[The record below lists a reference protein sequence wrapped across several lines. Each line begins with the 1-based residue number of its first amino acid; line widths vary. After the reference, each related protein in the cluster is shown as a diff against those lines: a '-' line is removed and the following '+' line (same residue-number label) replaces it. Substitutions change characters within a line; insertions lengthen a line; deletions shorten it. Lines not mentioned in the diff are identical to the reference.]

1 MKLFI
6 LAGILLVA
14 RPGAAQSAPP
24 VQVVAPVRAEEE
36 KVILAFFSEVSAFI
50 RQVLAEPNDTLA
62 LAMLQHG
69 PEPAR
74 LKQRVQ
80 QLQPIMAQWRRT
92 FTDDQLQ
99 AVFEDLMQCSE
110 MKALTDLDTDATI
123 KARLK
128 RSSDLKSA
136 LEWTIYD
143 MLM

>member
-24 VQVVAPVRAEEE
+24 VQAVAPVRAEEE

-50 RQVLAEPNDTLA
+50 RQVLAEPNDAVA

-80 QLQPIMAQWRRT
+80 HLQPIMARWRRT
-92 FTDDQLQ
+92 STDDQLQ
-99 AVFEDLMQCSE
+99 TAFEDLMQRSK

-128 RSSDLKSA
+128 RSPDLKSA